1 MGPTGVEEM
10 NLLLSGFFQRY
21 VSFEPIEQIELS
33 GQLDGSWEVHIPQ
46 FSDLSRGLDQ
56 VSLAFSWQEEHE
68 FTAELEQQ
76 LAAGG
81 QPAKNIEEEIQNC
94 KHCPE
99 EAIEGQQYEDADG
112 KRYQY
117 ENGQWLEHIWTAPM
131 LEPIPVKAD
140 RITAEGS
147 SFWDW
152 AKIGAEIAIGFTPFG
167 VILDV
172 IDLGKA
178 IAGGHPTD
186 IAIAMIGF
194 LPAGDLL
201 KAGKKIG
208 GGLEKMLKH
217 TDELAP
223 LGVQPPKLQA
233 PPKEL
238 EKLKELQKQ
247 VPEGPKAAKETPA
260 IQNNEPPKVETP
272 KAEPPKLEEPQLKE
286 PELKEEIPLE
296 KELGKQEAPE
306 LQAPKTEEGKTPP
319 KVYVLDDEDFVLL
332 QKGKLGKYGEGD
344 KIPKADYEKLIKE
357 YKREQLAAKKLA
369 RNAKLPTT
377 VEELIAASKIGQ
389 KTSGKSKQYERVGD
403 FETAN
408 KEFDALNPDNIRP
421 LPNEKN
427 EGRIGTLKD
436 GRTIIVRK
444 KGNAKGNAHLEIQK
458 GKRKLK
464 FRYLDKK

>member
-1 MGPTGVEEM
+1 MGHTGVEEM

-21 VSFEPIEQIELS
+21 VSFEPIEHIELS

-68 FTAELEQQ
+68 FTAALEQQ

-178 IAGGHPTD
+178 IAGGNPTD

-194 LPAGDLL
+194 LP
-201 KAGKKIG
+201 AGKKIG

-223 LGVQPPKLQA
+223 FGVQPPKLQA

-247 VPEGPKAAKETPA
+247 VPEGPKAAKESPA
-260 IQNNEPPKVETP
+260 IQNNDAPKVETP

-306 LQAPKTEEGKTPP
+306 IEFGSNLPP
-319 KVYVLDDEDFVLL
+319 KIYKLDDENFVRL
-332 QKGKLGKYGEGD
+332 QEGRLGKYRAND
-344 KIPKADYEKLIKE
+344 DIPRAEYEKLIKE
-357 YKREQLAAKKLA
+357 YKREMSLIPKGFGKMAKDKAGEWYTTPKTLNEQLTLDEAMTDSGLGKHTEIYDHLTGDP
-369 RNAKLPTT
+369 RLPTNRIIAKWSYNRKFYDPKT
-377 VEELIAASKIGQ
+377 KVRTENVEVHYLLDVQTGIKFDFKFKI
-389 KTSGKSKQYERVGD
+389 K
-403 FETAN
+403 
-408 KEFDALNPDNIRP
+408 
-421 LPNEKN
+421 
-427 EGRIGTLKD
+427 
-436 GRTIIVRK
+436 
-444 KGNAKGNAHLEIQK
+444 
-458 GKRKLK
+458 
-464 FRYLDKK
+464 